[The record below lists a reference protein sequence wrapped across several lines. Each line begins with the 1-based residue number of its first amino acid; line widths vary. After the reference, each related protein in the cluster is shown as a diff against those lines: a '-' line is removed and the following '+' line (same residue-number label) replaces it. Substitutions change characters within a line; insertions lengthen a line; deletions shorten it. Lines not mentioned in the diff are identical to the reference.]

1 MITNYMDLLPE
12 EIIENIHKINEK
24 EYHQNLIHEFTSI
37 CCEIKN
43 RLPIEMLEDEDDDY
57 YRETFDIEYFLVF
70 NKHNKK
76 NLGTNWIINHEY
88 DEDFEVING
97 FIAKIRAEYY
107 FTSF

>member
-37 CCEIKN
+37 CSEIKN
-43 RLPIEMLEDEDDDY
+43 RMADVFDDEDDDY
-57 YRETFDIEYFLVF
+57 YRETFDIEYFLAF

-76 NLGTNWIINHEY
+76 KLGTNWIVNHEY
-88 DEDFEVING
+88 DEDFGVING

-107 FTSF
+107 FSLF